1 MTVQYTCPAC
11 AAKMRTAQAVPPGKS
26 IKCPK
31 CGQLFAPVAAAQ
43 GAAQGVAQGA
53 VAAKPPEVF
62 KLADDPP
69 PASPAPP
76 PRLADEEET
85 GRPKAYGVVIES
97 EEELKKYDK
106 NKPKFNI
113 EDKFKRSFRGP
124 AQAMLVAPSNLLMV
138 QGLLTATVAI
148 FIFIVGMWPL
158 VFNEA
163 PPSDEEWEEAIITMI
178 LALLAFGWAA
188 LIFIGASEMQ
198 QVGSYTWALVGSIA
212 GLLPMLG
219 GLLGLIMLFDKDVRQ
234 GFEESESGLVN
245 EDDEEEDEEDEEDE
259 D

>member
-11 AAKMRTAQAVPPGKS
+11 TAKMRTAQAVPPGKS

-31 CGQLFAPVAAAQ
+31 CGHVFAPAAVAQ
-43 GAAQGVAQGA
+43 GSAPGA

-62 KLADDPP
+62 KLAEDPP

-76 PRLADEEET
+76 PRLAEEEEES

-113 EDKFKRSFRGP
+113 EDKFKRSLRGP
-124 AQAMLVAPSNLLMV
+124 AQAILVAPSNLLMV

-148 FIFIVGMWPL
+148 FIFIIGMWPL

-178 LALLAFGWAA
+178 LGLLAFGWAA

-245 EDDEEEDEEDEEDE
+245 EDEEEEDEEDEEDE